1 MDKTTTDNPIKLN
14 LYLFYIPVLL
24 MVLIVLFLYSQDA
37 LNINS
42 YIQIQTPL
50 FFLVN
55 AKLSQYPALQYNLT
69 QFGDALVFLSFLT
82 ILIVYAPKVFGALIS
97 GSLISALFCNSLK
110 NLLAVPRPAA
120 VLDNNSFVIIGKT
133 LAGHNSLPSG
143 HAITIFTII
152 TVLLFSFMPKKL
164 NYKVIWVSILLT
176 TGLFLAF
183 TRVGVGAHYPLDV
196 VAGSIVGYLSG
207 ILGIFINQK
216 YKTWVWINDKRF
228 YPVFILLLTICSI
241 VLVNKL
247 INEKLIIFYLSLIN
261 SMIMLHIITN
271 IYVKKRFKITRF
283 FIINKLS

>member
-1 MDKTTTDNPIKLN
+1 MDKTTIDNPIKLN

-24 MVLIVLFLYSQDA
+24 MALIVLFLYNQDA